1 MQYGS
6 HPGTSRSCRIRSN
19 CINVKRTPWSSL
31 ATQLTIPVFTTW
43 VVEDSL
49 AIRDATTLVSDTQK
63 VRRDPPEY
71 LVTLGFDQA

>member
-49 AIRDATTLVSDTQK
+49 AIRDAT